1 MPATIVALDGWDS
14 VVGWDESPWGSG
26 RIDLAEMQGEVGSVG
41 VSSPAVFVTGVSAS
55 GLVGDVTLSINS
67 PVSVTGLSATCS
79 VGSVTVALGAFVSV
93 TGLSA
98 TCSVGSVTVTL
109 GSTVSV
115 AGVSATGYVGSVLV
129 WDQIVPNQNPNWG
142 SIAPSQSPD
151 WIEIAA

>member
-1 MPATIVALDGWDS
+1 MPAMIVALDGWDS

-26 RIDLAEMQGEVGSVG
+26 RIALAEMTGGVGSVG
-41 VSSPAVFVTGVSAS
+41 VYAPAVFVTGVSAS
-55 GLVGDVTLSINS
+55 GEVGDVALSISS

-79 VGSVTVALGAFVSV
+79 VGTVTVGLGASAFV

-98 TCSVGSVTVTL
+98 TCSVGSVTL
-109 GSTVSV
+109 SISSPVSV

-142 SIAPSQSPD
+142 SIAPSQSPV